1 MNLTHSPLFYHQ
13 IPTSSNR
20 LISVSILWTSDFEV
34 IIWTCK
40 ICNNL
45 DVDTSIG
52 LLYKIATDS
61 HNYLDGSWGF
71 TTMVLKKSKPQFW
84 YIATNL
90 TKLEKNQRTTYE
102 TANPLLVLWWKL
114 PVLWSFWNNQNWH
127 SLIVSKTRIGR
138 FSDSEIFLKNRTG
151 SY

>member
-20 LISVSILWTSDFEV
+20 LISGSILWTSDFEV

-61 HNYLDGSWGF
+61 HDYLDGSWGF
-71 TTMVLKKSKPQFW
+71 TTMVLSKPQFW
-84 YIATNL
+84 YIASIL
-90 TKLEKNQRTTYE
+90 TKLEKNQRTTHE
-102 TANPLLVLWWKL
+102 TANPLLVLSWKL

-138 FSDSEIFLKNRTG
+138 FSDSEIFFKNRTG